1 MLDDPRRARLT
12 EYLSTHQYALTR
24 HGNNTLAIKRAADP
38 TNEHAAARSAA
49 EQ

>member
-1 MLDDPRRARLT
+1 LAELLAGHNVPWRQFDVLQIDAD
-12 EYLSTHQYALTR
+12 
-24 HGNNTLAIKRAADP
+24 NTLAIKRAADP